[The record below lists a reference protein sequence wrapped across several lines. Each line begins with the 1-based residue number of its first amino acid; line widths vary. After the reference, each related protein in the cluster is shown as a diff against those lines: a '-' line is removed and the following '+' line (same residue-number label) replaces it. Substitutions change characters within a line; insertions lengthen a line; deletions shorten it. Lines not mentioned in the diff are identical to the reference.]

1 MDSDRS
7 DQLARSQQ
15 ARSTAAQLQSRL
27 VAVARGLTDSYEEAA
42 RQHEQSAVDLRP
54 PTEVDHRLMAK
65 TCRVLADRTRFIA
78 QTWEEQD
85 ECVDNAM
92 QCPHCAL
99 PMPREFMVRLIL
111 GRSATAPCP
120 SCGATARLA
129 LHAASGEGDDDHT
142 QDLTAAIVHEKLRI
156 ASGLND
162 EVVSHLFAAALR
174 LDGALAMTHGPVR
187 QCLIEAI
194 DHVDVGIHAIRQV
207 AFGLAAERKQV
218 HWGPA
223 RHRRPRQDGPD

>member
-1 MDSDRS
+1 MVSDRS

-27 VAVARGLTDSYEEAA
+27 VAVARSLTDSYEEAA
-42 RQHEQSAVDLRP
+42 RQHEQSAVDLQP

-65 TCRVLADRTRFIA
+65 TCRVLADRTRFVAEI
-78 QTWEEQD
+78 WEEQD

-92 QCPHCAL
+92 QCPGCAL
-99 PMPREFMVRLIL
+99 PMPREFMVRLVL

-120 SCGATARLA
+120 SCGATARLV
-129 LHAASGEGDDDHT
+129 LRAASGEGDDS

-174 LDGALAMTHGPVR
+174 LDGALTMTHGPVR
-187 QCLIEAI
+187 QCLAEAI
-194 DHVDVGIHAIRQV
+194 GHVDAGIQGAASGRQ
-207 AFGLAAERKQV
+207 
-218 HWGPA
+218 
-223 RHRRPRQDGPD
+223 

>member
-1 MDSDRS
+1 
-7 DQLARSQQ
+7 
-15 ARSTAAQLQSRL
+15 
-27 VAVARGLTDSYEEAA
+27 
-42 RQHEQSAVDLRP
+42 
-54 PTEVDHRLMAK
+54 MAK

-207 AFGLAAERKQV
+207 AFGLAAERKQD
-218 HWGPA
+218 HGGPA
-223 RHRRPRQDGPD
+223 GHRRPRQDGPD